1 MAGWQMKCPHCERSD
16 DDGHAHQVSIII
28 PILNNLSVYGC
39 LIFLV
44 VGVPPFSKNIKLI
57 ELYKLVQYMVPL
69 MLQYTLS
76 PQCGK

>member
-1 MAGWQMKCPHCERSD
+1 MAGWQMKWPHCESSD

-44 VGVPPFSKNIKLI
+44 VVHPFSLKHKLI
-57 ELYKLVQYMVPL
+57 ELCTLVQYMVPL
-69 MLQYTLS
+69 MLQYTLF
-76 PQCGK
+76 PQKWD